1 MVLVQILVSS
11 VELNNNSDFV
21 VPVSGKCCIRVL
33 HVAFHH
39 VEANTNSRNIQIRS
53 DLLYFP
59 WSPTRYITFITNP
72 QANQAF
78 DSGLVEYHLQ
88 NVVLQGKIGINV
100 VLASGAALPVGAWS
114 LLLTLQIEK
123 INDEFNALTNTT
135 TPSR

>member
-1 MVLVQILVSS
+1 MPLVQILVSS
-11 VELNNNSDFV
+11 VLGQNNTDFV
-21 VPVSGKCCIRVL
+21 VPVSGKCSIRVL

-53 DLLYFP
+53 DSLYFP

-72 QANQAF
+72 QANQQF
-78 DSGLVEYHLQ
+78 DSGLHEYHLQ

-100 VLASGAALPVGAWS
+100 VLATGAALPEGAWS
-114 LLLTLQIEK
+114 LLLTMQIEK

-135 TPSR
+135 TPSI

>member
-11 VELNNNSDFV
+11 VALNNNTEFV
-21 VPVSGKCCIRVL
+21 VPVSGKCSIRVL

-53 DLLYFP
+53 DSLYFP

-100 VLASGAALPVGAWS
+100 VQATGSALPDGEWS
-114 LLLTLQIEK
+114 LLLTMQIEK

-135 TPSR
+135 HPSR